1 MKKFIVAKGIKVHNL
16 KNIDIKIPLNK
27 LTVITGVSGSGKSSL
42 AFNTLYAEG
51 QRRYVES
58 FSSYARQ
65 FLERIDK
72 PDVDHIE
79 GIQAA
84 IAIEQ
89 KNPVKNRRSTVGTA
103 TEIHD
108 YFRLLFAKI
117 GKTFCN
123 ECGSIVKKDSV
134 SNILSDISTL
144 EIGTKALIV
153 FPVEIEKDIDIENH
167 IARLKER
174 GIVRILAFNEIVDI
188 SDQLDSIKLR
198 KKKRVKLIFGIVDRV
213 KIKDNIDERLTDAI
227 ETAYTLGYG
236 RVSIAFPKNNPCKKE
251 GTAACWEVKWKYSNR
266 FMCNKC
272 DIEYPEP
279 EPQLFSFNNPLGA
292 CKTCQGFGNIIEVD
306 MDLVIPDK
314 TKSINEGTI
323 APWNTPKFLPFKE
336 ELIESAS
343 KHNIP
348 INIPYNKLNDEQL
361 NLIMNGTK
369 DFYGITE
376 FFKKL
381 DRKKYKMHVRVFL
394 SKYRGYNRCPSCS
407 GVRLNKSALDI
418 KINNYN
424 IADIC
429 AMNIENSSDFF
440 KGLKLSKY
448 EKNVANMILNE
459 IDKRL
464 EYMVHV
470 GLGYLTLDRLTRS
483 LSGGEA
489 QRVNI
494 TTSLGSSLVNTLYI
508 LDEPSIGLH
517 SRDTDRLI
525 WTLKKLRDIGNTVIV
540 VEHDKAIISA
550 ADNILDIGPDAGEH
564 GGEVV
569 YQGCV
574 NHVLFNKDTQAK
586 SRSLT
591 IKYLSG
597 INNINFPANRRKP
610 SKKQI
615 TIQGA
620 TQNNLKCVDVS
631 FPLNTFVCV
640 TGVSGSGKSTLIK
653 DTLYG
658 AVKSKI
664 NTHTGNVGKHK
675 SITGTK
681 FIKDIILADQ
691 SPIGK
696 TPRSN
701 PITYVKVFDEIRKL
715 FASTKSA
722 KALNKKAGHFSFNI
736 PGGRCDNCDGGG
748 QEKIEMQF
756 LADIYVTCEYCQG
769 KRFRNEILEIKYK
782 DKNIHEVLCMTVDKA
797 SIFFKDSSKIS
808 IGLQY
813 LQETGLGYL
822 RLGQSATTL
831 SGGEAQRLK
840 LATFMA
846 KSTIDGTLFIFD
858 EPTTGLH
865 FHDIQKLLNC
875 FNKLVDLGH
884 SLLVIEHNIDVIKCS
899 DYVIDLGPEG
909 GDNGGEIIGY
919 GTPEEIARI
928 GNSYTGKYLRKGLN
942 QS

>member
-1 MKKFIVAKGIKVHNL
+1 MKKFIIAKGINVHNL

-72 PDVDHIE
+72 PNVDHIE

-108 YFRLLFAKI
+108 YFRLLFSKI
-117 GKTFCN
+117 GNTFCK
-123 ECGSIVKKDSV
+123 ECGGIVKKNSV
-134 SNILSDISTL
+134 SDILSDISTL
-144 EIGTKALIV
+144 EIDTKALII
-153 FPVEIEKDIDIENH
+153 FPVEIKQNIDIENC
-167 IARLKER
+167 IAMLKER
-174 GIVRILAFNEIVDI
+174 GIVRILAFGEIVDI
-188 SDQLDSIKLR
+188 SDQLASSKLT
-198 KKKRVKLIFGIVDRV
+198 KKKRLKHIFGIVDRV
-213 KIKDNIDERLTDAI
+213 KIKDNIEERLTDAI
-227 ETAYTLGYG
+227 ETAYTLGFG
-236 RVSIAFPKNNPCKKE
+236 RMNIAFPCDKNKTSTSWQIE
-251 GTAACWEVKWKYSNR
+251 WKYSNN
-266 FMCNKC
+266 FMCNAC
-272 DIEYPEP
+272 EIEYPEP

-314 TKSINEGTI
+314 TKSLKEGAI

-336 ELIESAS
+336 ELIESTP
-343 KHNIP
+343 KHKIP
-348 INIPYNKLNDEQL
+348 IDIPYNDLNDEQL
-361 NLIMNGTK
+361 GLIMDGTK

-381 DRKKYKMHVRVFL
+381 DKKKYKMHVRVFL

-407 GVRLNKSALDI
+407 GVRLNSAALGVKI
-418 KINNYN
+418 KDYN

-429 AMNIENSSDFF
+429 AMNIESSYAFF

-448 EKNVANMILNE
+448 EKDVATMILNE
-459 IDKRL
+459 IEKRL

-489 QRVNI
+489 QRVNL

-550 ADNILDIGPDAGEH
+550 ADNILDIGPDAGEN

-569 YQGCV
+569 YQGNV
-574 NHVLFNKDTQAK
+574 STILSNKGKQSK
-586 SRSLT
+586 NRSLT
-591 IKYLSG
+591 VKYLSG
-597 INNINFPANRRKP
+597 INSINFSTNRRKL

-615 TIQGA
+615 TLQGA

-631 FPLNTFVCV
+631 LPLNIFVCV

-658 AVKSKI
+658 AVKREISL
-664 NTHTGNVGKHK
+664 HTGNIGKHK
-675 SITGTK
+675 SVTGTK
-681 FIKDIILADQ
+681 YIKDIILADQ

-701 PITYVKVFDEIRKL
+701 PITYVKVFDDIRKL

-782 DKNIHEVLCMTVDKA
+782 DKNIHEVLNMTVDEA
-797 SIFFKDSSKIS
+797 SIFFKDSSRIS
-808 IGLQY
+808 VGLQY

-846 KSTIDGTLFIFD
+846 KSNMDGTLFIFD

-884 SLLVIEHNIDVIKCS
+884 SLIVIEHNIDVIKCS

-909 GDNGGEIIGY
+909 GDNGGEIIGC

-928 GNSYTGKYLRKGLN
+928 ENSYTGRYLRESLT
-942 QS
+942 QP